1 MNRHTLILILL
12 LPTLASA
19 APPFRVANGLF
30 DLSNSKSLGFATIAG
45 EHVEI
50 HRATEESGFRFAH
63 HPGLI
68 VFKDRLYC
76 SWSNG
81 RAHEDRPDSTLR

>member
-1 MNRHTLILILL
+1 MKSRFLL
-12 LPTLASA
+12 LFVLWFPAMAGGEPPIRA
-19 APPFRVANGLF
+19 ADGLF
-30 DLSNSKSLGFATIAG
+30 DLSDPETLGLDTIPG

-50 HRATEESGFRFAH
+50 HHATEESGFRFSH

-68 VFKDRLYC
+68 VFRDRLYC

-81 RAHEDRPDSTLR
+81 QLR